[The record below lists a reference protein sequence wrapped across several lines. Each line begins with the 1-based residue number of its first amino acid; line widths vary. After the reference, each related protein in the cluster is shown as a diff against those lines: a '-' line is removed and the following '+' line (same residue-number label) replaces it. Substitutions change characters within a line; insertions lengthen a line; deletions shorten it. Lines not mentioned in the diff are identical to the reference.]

1 MNNKCLLFTGL
12 DIVLINVCYFFY
24 TIFVPAT
31 FPRHLLL
38 GNLIIGL
45 FLIFLPR
52 FFLRI
57 LFLMGTKKNQEGKAT
72 LIVGAGTA
80 TDLLLREYS
89 RNDKM
94 NFRLIGLV
102 DDNPKKKNAIMHNY
116 RVLGDRYDIP
126 DLIEKNGIEL
136 VVIAIPSASGKDIKE
151 IYSLA
156 NLDGVEVKILP
167 NFSEL
172 LETKSMSSQ
181 LRDVGVEDLL
191 GRDVIEVNTKTINSY
206 LEDKVVFITGGA
218 GSIGS
223 ELSRQISKYN
233 PEILVNIDV
242 NESALYFLE
251 LELKREH
258 PNVRIISEI
267 CNIRE
272 REKLEYLFDKY
283 RPEIVY
289 HAAAHKH
296 VPLMEHNP
304 EEAIKNNVFGSKNV
318 LELADKYEV
327 ERFVLISTDKA
338 VNPTN
343 VMGATKRITELLL
356 EKVNKK
362 SKTKFMAV
370 RFGNVLGSNGS
381 VIPIFKDLIK
391 AGKNL
396 TVTHPDIT
404 RYFMTIPEA
413 SQLVLEAGGLG
424 NGGEVFVLD
433 MGEPVKIMDLAKNL
447 IDLSG
452 LTLGADIEIEITGL
466 RPGEKL
472 YEELL
477 YDVKNAEK
485 TENKKIFIAK
495 LKDENIDTDCYL
507 EKLQELVNKREFW
520 KIKTVLKEFV
530 TSYKEPEHHGCQ

>member
-1 MNNKCLLFTGL
+1 MQKFFENFFLKTTTKLGIDLSMLALAYIICLGLKYDVNWNNNFHTYNFFTYLIIALITLIARKTNYKSWVFLNTKDLLFTGI
-12 DIVLINVCYFFY
+12 DILLINICYFFY

-57 LFLMGTKKNQEGKAT
+57 VFLMGTKKNQEGKAT

-116 RVLGDRYDIP
+116 RVLGDRYNIP
-126 DLIEKNGIEL
+126 ELIEKNGIEL

-206 LEDKVVFITGGA
+206 LENKVVFITGGA

-251 LELKREH
+251 LEIKREH

-327 ERFVLISTDKA
+327 KRFVLISTDKA

-356 EKVNKK
+356 EK
-362 SKTKFMAV
+362 
-370 RFGNVLGSNGS
+370 
-381 VIPIFKDLIK
+381 IK
-391 AGKNL
+391 
-396 TVTHPDIT
+396 
-404 RYFMTIPEA
+404 
-413 SQLVLEAGGLG
+413 
-424 NGGEVFVLD
+424 
-433 MGEPVKIMDLAKNL
+433 
-447 IDLSG
+447 
-452 LTLGADIEIEITGL
+452 
-466 RPGEKL
+466 
-472 YEELL
+472 
-477 YDVKNAEK
+477 
-485 TENKKIFIAK
+485 
-495 LKDENIDTDCYL
+495 
-507 EKLQELVNKREFW
+507 
-520 KIKTVLKEFV
+520 
-530 TSYKEPEHHGCQ
+530 